1 VELSIIIPAKDEAGN
16 LARLLPE
23 LAAVL
28 ADLSIEYEILVV
40 SNAEDV
46 NTRVDASNSRA
57 RTLKQAEPG
66 YGGALL
72 TGFAAARG
80 SFILT
85 MDADLSHRP
94 SVVRDLWEQR
104 ATAEVIVASRYVSG
118 GSAEMPILRLMLSR
132 ILNRFFARGLS
143 LPVRDL
149 SSGFRLYRAD
159 LIRTSPFRARD
170 FDLLQEMLVRLYCDG
185 WRIREIPFDYRPRKD
200 GRSKARVVKFG
211 IAYLRTFWTLW
222 RIRNSILS
230 ADYDDRAYDSVLWP
244 QRWWQ
249 RSRLADVT
257 ALIGSNGPVLD
268 VGSGSSRIIG
278 TLPPGSVAVDILL
291 RKLRYARRFSR
302 PLVQATVFALPFQD
316 ASFPCV
322 LCSQVIEHV
331 AREPQLFDELARVL
345 APEGLLVVGTP
356 DYGSWQWPMIEWLYA
371 RLAPGGYA
379 DEHITH
385 YSRVELL
392 AEFMRRGFVLEAER
406 SIVRAE
412 LTLAFRKGRS
422 DSFAGRERAER
433 M

>member
-1 VELSIIIPAKDEAGN
+1 MELSIIIPAKDEAGN

-46 NTRVDASNSRA
+46 NTRVDASDSRA

-118 GSAEMPILRLMLSR
+118 GSAEMPILRLMLSQ
-132 ILNRFFARGLS
+132 ILNRFFALGLS

-159 LIRTSPFRARD
+159 LIRTSPFGARD

-185 WRIREIPFDYRPRKD
+185 WRIRHRRGYR
-200 GRSKARVVKFG
+200 A
-211 IAYLRTFWTLW
+211 
-222 RIRNSILS
+222 RIR
-230 ADYDDRAYDSVLWP
+230 
-244 QRWWQ
+244 
-249 RSRLADVT
+249 
-257 ALIGSNGPVLD
+257 
-268 VGSGSSRIIG
+268 
-278 TLPPGSVAVDILL
+278 
-291 RKLRYARRFSR
+291 F
-302 PLVQATVFALPFQD
+302 
-316 ASFPCV
+316 
-322 LCSQVIEHV
+322 
-331 AREPQLFDELARVL
+331 
-345 APEGLLVVGTP
+345 
-356 DYGSWQWPMIEWLYA
+356 
-371 RLAPGGYA
+371 
-379 DEHITH
+379 
-385 YSRVELL
+385 
-392 AEFMRRGFVLEAER
+392 
-406 SIVRAE
+406 
-412 LTLAFRKGRS
+412 
-422 DSFAGRERAER
+422 
-433 M
+433 

>member
-46 NTRVDASNSRA
+46 NTRVDASDSRA

-118 GSAEMPILRLMLSR
+118 GSAEMPILRLMLSQ
-132 ILNRFFARGLS
+132 ILNRFFALGLS

-159 LIRTSPFRARD
+159 LIRTSPFGARD

-302 PLVQATVFALPFQD
+302 PVVQATVFALPFQD
-316 ASFPCV
+316 GSFPCV

-371 RLAPGGYA
+371 RLGPGGYA

-422 DSFAGRERAER
+422 DSFAGRGSHV
-433 M
+433 